1 MADNTIKIGGE
12 LESMATGK
20 VVAAASAIKDKS
32 RNKTQEV
39 INGDVE
45 AAIAEQSV
53 LFEAL
58 SEKTSEAVESASK
71 SAKEA
76 EQYLAD
82 LQEAITELPD
92 GQAVSAQVAANQTD
106 ITGLKSKT
114 DSISKQSTQ
123 SEEEAIRFETDGGTL
138 VGKVDSTGAD
148 FTDLKRGGNQVAT
161 TNQLVTKDTSI
172 GDSPSNTNVP
182 TTKAVKDYVDAHS
195 GGDYPIDTETTASV
209 DEEQVWGND
218 AETQEYAKIGSYGIK
233 SKAYLDMNGNNVIL
247 TKDTSI
253 GETPSQTNVPT
264 SKAVADYVE
273 AHGGGGTGDLPIS
286 KEATTSVD
294 EEQVWGNDAGT
305 DTYIKIG
312 SYGLKAKALLDLNG
326 RPFINEDTSISTIGK
341 VVYTLGSSSI
351 MLMGTQ
357 QDMDE
362 NNVRT
367 WTALK
372 NLLGASKLYNLG
384 LGGGTWNALTT
395 DTSYPVA
402 DDGATPYASNQIKWL
417 KRLVDSGDYE
427 APNIIF
433 MQFTN
438 GLNLPMTNFDAV
450 MALSFSELEADL
462 NIRKT
467 FYGGMR
473 YAFELI
479 YRYFPYASV
488 FVSTGNQCNESFK
501 HRGYGYISGG
511 REGIEKMCDRY
522 SIHMFNMM
530 AEIGIVDMFEVGKEY
545 PQSFITITSGAT
557 STTTL
562 GIYLDANKTVQV
574 SVENGDSAN
583 AVAQKISNAINAESY
598 KSWTATYADNV
609 VTCTVNRS
617 DSTTVVQFQ
626 AGTSGVAASIT
637 FDGNSDG
644 IYLGADGLHPN
655 RRGNAAITRYVA
667 TRIKRNYFD
676 KYNY

>member
-1 MADNTIKIGGE
+1 MSIVTVTTEQVHE
-12 LESMATGK
+12 LIQQLAAMSS
-20 VVAAASAIKDKS
+20 AASITPEIVANIFENLRQLND
-32 RNKTQEV
+32 QEREKV
-39 INGDVE
+39 IATAE
-45 AAIAEQSV
+45 AYIAEI
-53 LFEAL
+53 EN
-58 SEKTSEAVESASK
+58 
-71 SAKEA
+71 
-76 EQYLAD
+76 
-82 LQEAITELPD
+82 I
-92 GQAVSAQVAANQTD
+92 G
-106 ITGLKSKT
+106 
-114 DSISKQSTQ
+114 ISGESTQ
-123 SEEEAIRFETDGGTL
+123 SVEQAIVIETDGGTQ
-138 VGKVDSTGAD
+138 VGKIDPTGAD
-148 FTDLKRGGNQVAT
+148 FANLKRGGQQVARMSD
-161 TNQLVTKDTSI
+161 LPTKDSSI
-172 GDSPSNTNVP
+172 GDNPSTTNVP
-182 TTKAVKDYVDAHS
+182 TTKAVKDYVDANI
-195 GGDYPIDTETTASV
+195 GGDYPIETESTSSET
-209 DEEQVWGND
+209 EEQIWGND
-218 AETQEYAKIGSYGIK
+218 AGTQEYAKVGDYGIK
-233 SKAYLDMNGNNVIL
+233 AKAYLDMQGNNVIP

-264 SKAVADYVE
+264 SKAVADYIE
-273 AHGGGGTGDLPIS
+273 AHGGGNLPIS
-286 KEATTSVD
+286 VESTASVD

-305 DTYIKIG
+305 DAYVKIG
-312 SYGLKAKALLDLNG
+312 PYGLKAKALLDLNG
-326 RPFINEDTSISTIGK
+326 NPFVNEATAISTIGK

-351 MLMGTQ
+351 MLMGTP

-402 DDGATPYASNQIKWL
+402 DDGATPYASNQIKWM
-417 KRLVDSGDYE
+417 KRLVDNGDYE
-427 APNIIF
+427 SPNIIF

-438 GLNLPMTNFDAV
+438 GLQLPKTNFDEV
-450 MALSFSELEADL
+450 MALTFSELEENL

-488 FVSTGNQCNESFK
+488 FVSTGNQSNESFK

-522 SIHMFNMM
+522 SIQMFNMM

-562 GIYLDANKTVQV
+562 GIYLDSNKTVQV
-574 SVENGDSAN
+574 QVENGDNAN
-583 AVAQKISNAINAESY
+583 TIAQKISNAINAESY
-598 KSWTATYADNV
+598 KSWTASNSDNV
-609 VTCTVNRS
+609 VVCTVNRS

-626 AGTSGVAASIT
+626 PGTSGVTASIT
-637 FDGNSDG
+637 FDGTSDG

-655 RRGNAAITRYVA
+655 SRGNAAITRYVA
-667 TRIKRNYFD
+667 TRIKRSYFD